1 MSKLQANF
9 LDKSL
14 KGEHVLRHKHG
25 IWNQIW
31 SDMMIE
37 TWFKIGKGPTGII
50 GKTNNQRIIQKQA
63 KSQLTWSKGLQDLDA
78 LRQRDD
84 KKWPHTKKIKQH

>member
-9 LDKSL
+9 LDESL

-37 TWFKIGKGPTGII
+37 T
-50 GKTNNQRIIQKQA
+50 
-63 KSQLTWSKGLQDLDA
+63 
-78 LRQRDD
+78 
-84 KKWPHTKKIKQH
+84 